1 MSAIIEG
8 RDITKIYSGSSSF
21 FAPKTDEV
29 RALDGV
35 SVSVSEGQAHAI
47 VGESGCGKTTL
58 AKVLLGLEAPS
69 SGQVLFHGKDF
80 KKLGGSELAK
90 ARATLSVVFQDPFSS
105 LNPRMTVE
113 ELITEPLRI
122 HNSGKGNGERKARAA
137 ELLQKVGLET
147 GHCSRFPHEFSGG
160 QRQRIAIARALA
172 LSPKLVVAD
181 EPVSA
186 LDVSVQAQ
194 ILNLMKELKEQMNL
208 SYLFITH
215 DFSLVRFLC
224 GTVSVM
230 YLGRIV
236 ESGPTGKVL
245 ENPQHPYTEAL
256 LSAIPLADP
265 KAFRDGIPARTDSA
279 EIPFAEL
286 LSKGCRFRDRCPYAQ
301 PQCGAADPQLMETEE
316 GHMAACK
323 IRPFAEKPSAAALTR
338 AAA

>member
-8 RDITKIYSGSSSF
+8 KNISKIYSGSGSF
-21 FAPKTDEV
+21 FAPKSDEV
-29 RALDGV
+29 KALDGV
-35 SVSVSEGQAHAI
+35 SVAIAEGQAHAI

-58 AKVLLGLEAPS
+58 AKVLLGLEAPTA
-69 SGQVLFHGKDF
+69 GQVLFHDKDF
-80 KKLGGSELAK
+80 KKLGGAELAK

-122 HNSGKGNGERKARAA
+122 HHATQPAKDRKNRAVDLLRQVGMGEEHLA
-137 ELLQKVGLET
+137 
-147 GHCSRFPHEFSGG
+147 RFPHEFSGG

-194 ILNLMKELKEQMNL
+194 ILNLLKELKEQLNL

-236 ESGPTGKVL
+236 ESGPTGRVL

-265 KAFRDGIPARTDSA
+265 KVVRARAIGKTETV
-279 EIPFAEL
+279 EIPFTDL
-286 LSKGCRFRDRCPYAQ
+286 ISKGCRFRDRCPYAQ
-301 PQCGAADPQLMETEE
+301 AQCAAVDPRLEE
-316 GHMAACK
+316 AAAGHMVACK
-323 IRPFAEKPSAAALTR
+323 IRPFTDKPSAAALTR